1 MKRCCLLVGVVL
13 FLSSCLLFETRRVQD
28 LYVQSDYTD
37 QIKHA
42 QLVLDSISVQKGF
55 ASPHLEANAD
65 YILRLLLAGN
75 TQKLRQPGKP
85 LRIRALIK
93 EEEFSRDFQTRNTV
107 TVELSVF
114 DPRSS
119 KPVAIALFSEN
130 TRETIDSYAYLH
142 SIIRRAIRHLTR

>member
-1 MKRCCLLVGVVL
+1 MKRCCLLVGAVL
-13 FLSSCLLFETRRVQD
+13 FLGSCLLFETRRVQD

-42 QLVLDSISVQKGF
+42 ELVLDSIAVQKGF
-55 ASPHLEANAD
+55 DSPHLEASAE
-65 YILRLLLAGN
+65 YILRLLLAAN

-114 DPRSS
+114 DPQSS
-119 KPVAIALFSEN
+119 KPVVIALFSEN

-142 SIIRRAIRHLTR
+142 SIIRRAVRHLTR